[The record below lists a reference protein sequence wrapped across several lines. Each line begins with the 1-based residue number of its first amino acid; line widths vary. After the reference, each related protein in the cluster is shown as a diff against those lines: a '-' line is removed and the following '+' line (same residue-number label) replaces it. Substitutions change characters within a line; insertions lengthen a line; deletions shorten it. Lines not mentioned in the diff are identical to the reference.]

1 MGHLNPALAV
11 VSAVPVPPKLASWGR
26 PRSGKVKVTVA
37 VCESV
42 AHRLKLIPDGTRE
55 QTVGRALVLVFD
67 GPGVSDMERLIGE
80 LGSLSVSVI
89 KNVPQDQQLA

>member
-11 VSAVPVPPKLASWGR
+11 VSSVPAPPKLARRGR

-42 AHRLKLIPDGTRE
+42 AHRLKLIPDGTRG
-55 QTVGRALVLVFD
+55 QTVERALVLVFD
-67 GPGVSDMERLIGE
+67 GGLERLIDE
-80 LGSLSVSVI
+80 LGPLSARLQQSLELL
-89 KNVPQDQQLA
+89 DLGECY